1 MAKRKARTS
10 AKPRSATK
18 TRSKVKRAK
27 PIHHNSRAKSKQAAV
42 VALLNRPQEWPARNF
57 SLAGSA
63 IPDPN
68 LPFDH
73 RQ

>member
-1 MAKRKARTS
+1 M
-10 AKPRSATK
+10 
-18 TRSKVKRAK
+18 
-27 PIHHNSRAKSKQAAV
+27 PIIGLRRDAF
-42 VALLNRPQEWPARNF
+42 EWPARNF

-68 LPFDH
+68 LPFYH

>member
-1 MAKRKARTS
+1 MAKRKAQTS

-42 VALLNRPQEWPARNF
+42 VALLNRPQ
-57 SLAGSA
+57 G
-63 IPDPN
+63 
-68 LPFDH
+68 
-73 RQ
+73 

>member
-1 MAKRKARTS
+1 VFGHGSSIDELREEAEAQ
-10 AKPRSATK
+10 PLEDTK
-18 TRSKVKRAK
+18 EFLADTFAGFTLMRIIGLRRDAF
-27 PIHHNSRAKSKQAAV
+27 
-42 VALLNRPQEWPARNF
+42 EWPAHKL
-57 SLAGSA
+57 SLAGSV